1 MTKASQIDNSLF
13 RKENNKNNFLKRFWS
28 RLTKR
33 QWQKKELESEMCANT
48 QEFDKVQQEISI
60 LNLTSVLN
68 SDCTKTDD
76 IFKSPIDKL
85 ADILLSNITD
95 KLLNIQRNTTIQQ
108 EIENVIKSIL
118 VNHLINDQICTES
131 SRQNEKEGV
140 NNIIDLKHGID
151 IKEKPTNSQNFL
163 TTEEQTI
170 DTISKKRLNEDG
182 IEESNTEVT
191 RSFLINIKK
200 PDIVIQVAKEN
211 RNSDSESEKEW
222 SEETTE
228 SDKTESESEESE
240 TGSEESETGS
250 EETETESDESDY
262 TSKDTYES
270 KESSEG
276 TSTVEETQSFLY
288 EPDYFKEKKYST
300 EYQKQY
306 DIKDKMLS
314 KSKEDET
321 IPSVSPFITGK
332 RLTIP
337 DLDLTKQT
345 EEEENKETT
354 MALAC
359 SYGLLPAIY
368 YSNNQIQNDIED
380 EEFQKTVAE
389 KLKSESP
396 KLVESV
402 FVDEREIF
410 KYQSTPAILKMGSS
424 TERSESDISECFDKI
439 SKMAIFESKED
450 DFEQFTEEPLKMQ
463 NVLEERKDLITELVW
478 NLPRTENLTILS
490 YLVPPYVTYHKTMH
504 NIQKCILCETSD
516 IKIDDGENVEDD
528 VQIVE
533 DDVEID
539 KDDVK
544 IDKGSSIPTYNTDTS
559 NAEMMVTTD
568 EIPFPATETPSI
580 PSVVTSSF
588 HVPIHESKKLSEEVL
603 KISVEH
609 TDTDFQVPT
618 KLHESQ
624 EATIDGI
631 TITLKP
637 VKKVEEFKKTEEKVL
652 LNNTNDIKDGVIYIK
667 QNQLICKR
675 GRFKIYKRLPENITS
690 KYISHRT
697 CDKEFFKYHQK
708 TIQSYREVRD
718 LEESLSK
725 CILKESYK
733 KLRQVSSRDEKFNKS
748 AKYEASLTKI
758 LKFSKESMKH

>member
-1 MTKASQIDNSLF
+1 
-13 RKENNKNNFLKRFWS
+13 
-28 RLTKR
+28 
-33 QWQKKELESEMCANT
+33 MCANS
-48 QEFDKVQQEISI
+48 QEFDKLQQEINI
-60 LNLTSVLN
+60 LNPTSVLN

-76 IFKSPIDKL
+76 TFKSPTDKL
-85 ADILLSNITD
+85 ADTVLSNITN
-95 KLLNIQRNTTIQQ
+95 KLLKIQRNITIQQ

-118 VNHLINDQICTES
+118 VSHLINDQICTES
-131 SRQNEKEGV
+131 SRQNKKEGE
-140 NNIIDLKHGID
+140 NNIIDSKYGID
-151 IKEKPTNSQNFL
+151 IKEKPTDSQNFL

-170 DTISKKRLNEDG
+170 DTIGKKRLNEDDV
-182 IEESNTEVT
+182 EESNIEEISM

-211 RNSDSESEKEW
+211 RNSDSESEESEEEW

-228 SDKTESESEESE
+228 SDETESESEESE
-240 TGSEESETGS
+240 TRS
-250 EETETESDESDY
+250 EETETESDESEY
-262 TSKDTYES
+262 KSKDTYES
-270 KESSEG
+270 EESSEG

-300 EYQKQY
+300 EYQKQF

-314 KSKEDET
+314 ESKEDET

-368 YSNNQIQNDIED
+368 YSNNQIQNEIED

-424 TERSESDISECFDKI
+424 TERSESDISESFDKI
-439 SKMAIFESKED
+439 SKMAIFESKDD
-450 DFEQFTEEPLKMQ
+450 DFEQVIAEPLKMQ
-463 NVLEERKDLITELVW
+463 NVLDERKDLITELIW

-504 NIQKCILCETSD
+504 NIQKFNLSETND
-516 IKIDDGENVEDD
+516 IKIDDDVEIVEDD
-528 VQIVE
+528 VEIVEDDGEIVE

-539 KDDVK
+539 KDDGEIIEDDGE
-544 IDKGSSIPTYNTDTS
+544 IDKDDVEIVEDDGEIVEDDVEIDKESSIPAYNTNTS
-559 NAEMMVTTD
+559 NIEMMVTTD
-568 EIPFPATETPSI
+568 EMPFPVTETSSI

-588 HVPIHESKKLSEEVL
+588 HVPIHESTKLPEEVL

-609 TDTDFQVPT
+609 TDTNFQVPT
-618 KLHESQ
+618 KLHKSQ

-631 TITLKP
+631 TISLRKP
-637 VKKVEEFKKTEEKVL
+637 VKKVEEFKKKEEKVL
-652 LNNTNDIKDGVIYIK
+652 LKDISDIKDGVIYMK

-675 GRFKIYKRLPENITS
+675 GRFKIDKSLPENVTS

-697 CDKEFFKYHQK
+697 SDKEFFKYHQK
-708 TIQSYREVRD
+708 TIQNYREVCD

-725 CILKESYK
+725 CLLKESYK
-733 KLRQVSSRDEKFNKS
+733 KLRQVSSRDEKSNKS
-748 AKYEASLTKI
+748 TEYEASLIKI
-758 LKFSKESMKH
+758 LKFNKESLKH